1 MVKLSECKFGDKLRA
16 TMVNLEEC
24 KFGDRLKTRDGRMA
38 LFLDESFGGVMRGFV
53 CIIEDQKYGYFTM
66 LYRQDGKVFHNA
78 FGNKY
83 DIIGKWGNE
92 K

>member
-1 MVKLSECKFGDKLRA
+1 MVYLNECKFGDKLRA

-38 LFLDESFGGVMRGFV
+38 LFLGESFGVMRGFV
-53 CIIEDQKYGYFTM
+53 CIIEDQIYGYFTM

-78 FGNKY
+78 FGNNY
-83 DIIGKWGNE
+83 DIISKWEDE